1 MSDVTAITLTD
12 EERLAILNY
21 WGSPE
26 EFAAWQRSALA
37 DEILR
42 RAQIVAQSEARQ
54 MIDSASVAA
63 QETFPTLFS
72 DAAADRGWISQDQ
85 ADQILTPQP

>member
-12 EERLAILNY
+12 EERSAILNY

-26 EFAAWQRSALA
+26 EFALWQRSALA
-37 DEILR
+37 EEIMR
-42 RAQIVAQSEARQ
+42 RAQIEAQSEARQ
-54 MIDSASVAA
+54 IIESASASV

-72 DAAADRGWISQDQ
+72 EGA
-85 ADQILTPQP
+85 